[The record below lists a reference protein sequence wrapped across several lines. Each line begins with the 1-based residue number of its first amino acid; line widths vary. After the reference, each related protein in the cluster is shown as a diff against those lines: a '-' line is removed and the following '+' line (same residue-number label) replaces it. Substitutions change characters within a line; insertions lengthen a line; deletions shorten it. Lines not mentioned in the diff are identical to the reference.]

1 MSLTVVTAV
10 KLRALRL
17 TAHAPSK
24 LTRNARGTHNR
35 RSKGGECLMVR

>member
-10 KLRALRL
+10 KFRTLGL
-17 TAHAPSK
+17 TAHAPST
-24 LTRNARGTHNR
+24 LARNAWGTHNR